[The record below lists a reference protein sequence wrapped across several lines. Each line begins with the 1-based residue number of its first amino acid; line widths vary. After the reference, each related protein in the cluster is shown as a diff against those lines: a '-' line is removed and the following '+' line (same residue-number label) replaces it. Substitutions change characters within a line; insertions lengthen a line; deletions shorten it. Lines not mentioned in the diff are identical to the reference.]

1 MNPKRRKLKKLLWLV
16 SIARNALVVLAAS
29 TAAFFTY
36 DAERPL
42 FKLSGNSTPLSRS
55 RSCGSYH
62 LVYRQ
67 RFISRA
73 GKLQGRSICPNY
85 LIVFLLAPADI
96 RQGSNQVP
104 KTYNGFA
111 CWV

>member
-1 MNPKRRKLKKLLWLV
+1 MNPKRHKLKKLLWLV

-55 RSCGSYH
+55 RAVARTILSIANNS
-62 LVYRQ
+62 LV
-67 RFISRA
+67 
-73 GKLQGRSICPNY
+73 
-85 LIVFLLAPADI
+85 VLANFRDAQTAPI
-96 RQGSNQVP
+96 
-104 KTYNGFA
+104 T
-111 CWV
+111 